1 MHEGNTRLNQLV
13 VCQFVTSSQVDT
25 LEAFAVEAS
34 IRDSGV
40 EHEPEAV
47 TLEYGRALGK
57 VAAPSWLNHAILW
70 PGSFI

>member
-1 MHEGNTRLNQLV
+1 MSVREYAAQIKP
-13 VCQFVTSSQVDT
+13 QSP
-25 LEAFAVEAS
+25 FAVEAS